1 MHDVD
6 HCVDRRDHQDHRQD
20 EDRHQDHLHPVRH
33 QGRRDERHQDHLGHQ
48 DEDQNQDVRQDHR
61 GRQDH
66 PYEDR
71 QGRQDQDGIRQ
82 DHRDHEGHQ
91 DQDELRG
98 HQDDRQ
104 DQDGNRLDQDVMCQ
118 GPCVDQ
124 EEAGCAD
131 LWKTQD
137 QEVVGLV
144 GDQQGDAH
152 QEAFQLGACLE
163 ATGHVQRGALGV
175 SLEAD

>member
-1 MHDVD
+1 VHDVD
-6 HCVDRRDHQDHRQD
+6 HCVDRRGRQDRRRD
-20 EDRHQDHLHPVRH
+20 EDRHQDRLHPVRH
-33 QGRRDERHQDHLGHQ
+33 QDHQDERQDHLGHQ
-48 DEDQNQDVRQDHR
+48 DEDQNQDA
-61 GRQDH
+61 GRQD
-66 PYEDR
+66 R
-71 QGRQDQDGIRQ
+71 QGLRDHVGHQDQDGIHQ
-82 DHRDHEGHQ
+82 DRRGVHHQ

-98 HQDDRQ
+98 HQGVHQ
-104 DQDGNRLDQDVMCQ
+104 DQDGNRLDQDEMYQV
-118 GPCVDQ
+118 PCADQ
-124 EEAGCAD
+124 EVAECAD

-152 QEAFQLGACLE
+152 QEACQVAFRLVACLE